1 MSIAK
6 PIHDE
11 MLAALDKSAEIGDR
25 LPEEGSVHWLALR
38 ERLRLAEGAVK
49 TWKAVALERQSIKA
63 DYARLWY
70 GLGNFL
76 SAFDGYFEFR
86 GRMPSPEKVNDA
98 KQAMFSA
105 AIQARESLER
115 VVTRPDGTTS
125 VLTPGPASPDDSAP
139 FARTESEALDSCC
152 TKREPVQPP
161 SDEGCDG

>member
-49 TWKAVALERQSIKA
+49 TWKAMALERQSIKA

-70 GLGNFL
+70 ELGNFL
-76 SAFDGYFEFR
+76 SAFDGYFECR
-86 GRMPSPEKVNDA
+86 GQRMPSPQKVDDA

-105 AIQARESLER
+105 AIQAREALER
-115 VVTRPDGTTS
+115 AVTRPDGTT
-125 VLTPGPASPDDSAP
+125 
-139 FARTESEALDSCC
+139 
-152 TKREPVQPP
+152 
-161 SDEGCDG
+161 